1 MAINTLF
8 HADIK
13 DVMTGYRVYNK
24 KFVKNWPVMSNGFEI
39 ETEMTLHALDKR
51 YVIEEVPIDYRDR
64 PEGSESKLNTFSDGI
79 KVVGTIFKI
88 LKNYRPMLFFGVI
101 SLAVCLLGMVCGMPV
116 IDEYIKT
123 HFIHHIPL
131 TILAAVLEMLA
142 LNLLTCGLVLDTLV
156 EKNKESYE
164 INLIRFYGKEN
175 EKNEEV

>member
-1 MAINTLF
+1 
-8 HADIK
+8 
-13 DVMTGYRVYNK
+13 
-24 KFVKNWPVMSNGFEI
+24 
-39 ETEMTLHALDKR
+39 
-51 YVIEEVPIDYRDR
+51 
-64 PEGSESKLNTFSDGI
+64 
-79 KVVGTIFKI
+79 
-88 LKNYRPMLFFGVI
+88 
-101 SLAVCLLGMVCGMPV
+101 MPV